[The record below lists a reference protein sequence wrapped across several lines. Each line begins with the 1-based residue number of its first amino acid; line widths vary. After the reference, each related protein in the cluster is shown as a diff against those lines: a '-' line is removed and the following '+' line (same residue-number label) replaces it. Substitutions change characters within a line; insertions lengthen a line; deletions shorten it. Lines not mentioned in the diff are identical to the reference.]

1 MDTPLTWNLGERNG
15 GKSSSYVWPV
25 HVRQNP
31 TRSIV
36 SHPNRGSLRFCE
48 SGGAAAA
55 AAAAAASA
63 KAFTYEL
70 SICRFNS

>member
-1 MDTPLTWNLGERNG
+1 MDNPPHLELGERNG

-48 SGGAAAA
+48 
-55 AAAAAASA
+55 AAAASA